1 MANTL
6 IAISFLSSALA
17 YAALALMLRPSRYGQ
32 GAPRLRLRLAALAT
46 AVWALAAWWVSRL
59 PGLSAEVTN
68 LVDLTLVAVWLWQL
82 ASFARWQSQ
91 PLWLQGSL
99 QWAGGAVVALA
110 VLGLTPAFD
119 ATLGGLT
126 ARYLPFA
133 GLVLTALGLVAL
145 EQIYRNAS
153 SVALPAIRWFV
164 LGVGGIFTTELAG
177 FADVVLL
184 GGVAF
189 EPWVA
194 RSLLLALCALALAHA
209 ARRMPDWSM
218 GLSISR
224 RAAFYTSSFVAIG
237 VYLLLLSVGGWWLMR
252 MPPEFARVGQPVF
265 WVLGVAGLVAMLFSE
280 ALRRRLR
287 VFIAANFYPHRYD
300 YRLEWLRFTSTLSQ
314 SDGEDTV
321 QQRAIRALAQIVESP
336 FGVLWRR
343 DPDSH
348 MFELA
353 SAWPAMPPGLRS
365 APIPAEDSLPDFLRR
380 QGWLVDLRELR
391 DDPRLYG
398 DLALDTDAYARDRD
412 ALIVPLMQGD
422 SLYGWVVLDRP
433 QKLALMTFEDR
444 DLLKTAGR
452 QVAVHLAQFDVDAR
466 LAQARQFETFSRTT
480 AFLMH
485 DLKNVAAQLK
495 LISQNAERHK
505 RNPEFIDDAMRT
517 IGSSAARMGRLISQ
531 LSGGAEP
538 HAVSVGTMQ
547 SLDLASVA
555 ERAAVRCASFSPVPR
570 VVTLQKAV
578 VFADGERLAAVV
590 EHSIRNA
597 QDATPPD
604 GDVRL
609 EIDRIGPNPVLRI
622 VDSGAGMDEQFI
634 RERLFRPFDTTKGS
648 RGMGIGAFQV
658 REYLRGLGGNVEVKS
673 VVGAGT
679 TISLVFPAQ
688 LTDALSR
695 RAG

>member
-17 YAALALMLRPSRYGQ
+17 YAALALMLRPSRYGH

-46 AVWALAAWWVSRL
+46 AVWALVAWWVSGL
-59 PGLSAEVTN
+59 PGLSAEVAT
-68 LVDLTLVAVWLWQL
+68 LVDLSLVAVWLWQL
-82 ASFARWQSQ
+82 ESFARWQSQ
-91 PLWLQGSL
+91 PRWLQSIL
-99 QWAGGAVVALA
+99 RWAGGSTVLLAL
-110 VLGLTPAFD
+110 LGLAPAFD
-119 ATLGGLT
+119 ASLGALT

-133 GLVLTALGLVAL
+133 GVLLSVLGLVTL
-145 EQIYRNAS
+145 EQLYRNAS
-153 SVALPAIRWFV
+153 SLSLPAIRWFV
-164 LGVGGIFTTELAG
+164 LGVGGIFTAELAG

-194 RSLLLALCALALAHA
+194 RSVVVALCALALAHA
-209 ARRMPDWSM
+209 ARLMPDWSL

-237 VYLLLLSVGGWWLMR
+237 GYLLLLSVGGWWLMG
-252 MPPEFARVGQPVF
+252 MPPEFARIGQPVF
-265 WVLGVAGLVAMLFSE
+265 WVLGIAPLGAMLFSE

-287 VFIAANFYPHRYD
+287 VLIAANFYPHRYD
-300 YRLEWLRFTSTLSQ
+300 YRLEWLRFTSTLS
-314 SDGEDTV
+314 DTGGQDTI

-336 FGVLWRR
+336 SGMLWRR
-343 DPDSH
+343 DADSQT
-348 MFELA
+348 FELA
-353 SAWPAMPPGLRS
+353 TAWPALPSVPSSDAIAADDPL
-365 APIPAEDSLPDFLRR
+365 PAFLRH
-380 QGWLVDLRELR
+380 QGWLIDLRELR
-391 DDPRLYG
+391 DNPRLYG
-398 DLALDTDAYARDRD
+398 DLSMDSGSYTRDRD

-422 SLYGWVVLDRP
+422 ALYGWVVLDRP
-433 QKLALMTFEDR
+433 TNLASMTFEDR

-505 RNPEFIDDAMRT
+505 RNPEFVDDAMRT
-517 IGSSAARMGRLISQ
+517 IGSSAARMGKLISQ

-538 HAVSVGTMQ
+538 NAVSVGTMQ

-555 ERAAVRCASFSPVPR
+555 ERAAVRCAAVSPVPR

-578 VFADGERLAAVV
+578 VFADGERLAAVI

-604 GDVRL
+604 GDVRV

-622 VDSGAGMDEQFI
+622 VDSGSGMDEQFV

-679 TISLVFPAQ
+679 MFSLVFPAQ
-688 LTDALSR
+688 LTDTLAR